1 MSIVAQAESIET
13 FLRPPLASGYKLIGA
28 QKDLL
33 WNMLQGDPGISS
45 IELLQRFEAIS
56 GSISITV
63 RHLNRLRLSWGVPGR
78 RGRPIGSKCS

>member
-33 WNMLQGDPGISS
+33 WNMLQDDSGISS
-45 IELLQRFEAIS
+45 IELLQR
-56 GSISITV
+56 
-63 RHLNRLRLSWGVPGR
+63 LSL
-78 RGRPIGSKCS
+78 IHI